1 MFVKIQKIRK
11 ENQFE
16 RFKKATILMDNMDKK
31 EKTKIEI
38 ETDVL
43 NKLIKLKKVG
53 DSYSD
58 VIRELLKNA

>member
-1 MFVKIQKIRK
+1 
-11 ENQFE
+11 
-16 RFKKATILMDNMDKK
+16 MDNMDKK